1 MSFPYIDFCNDVDG
15 KFGYGARQFLEYGTG
30 IDRTGIMPVFSVKGF
45 LTYLASYISSTAFPL
60 RVDSKLFELGAYAST
75 PAFANFE
82 AEKLHMVIPSQLLA
96 KEDINRR
103 NFFVRQSPAWSG
115 TNQSLESC
123 VKLDNSTKL
132 IHTNWFG
139 NSETQGNF
147 GTDSEGNPLY
157 NTVDWGA
164 EKRMGFYPCV
174 ETPPNSNDFYM

>member
-1 MSFPYIDFCNDVDG
+1 
-15 KFGYGARQFLEYGTG
+15 
-30 IDRTGIMPVFSVKGF
+30 
-45 LTYLASYISSTAFPL
+45 
-60 RVDSKLFELGAYAST
+60 
-75 PAFANFE
+75 
-82 AEKLHMVIPSQLLA
+82 MVIPSQLLA

-164 EKRMGFYPCV
+164 ESV
-174 ETPPNSNDFYM
+174 WDSTLV